1 MKDFGGKLA
10 VITGGGTGM
19 GRALCRQLVAE
30 GCDVATCD
38 VLDDN
43 LAETKRLCEQV
54 AAQGRIVSIHHCD
67 VADEDQVAEF
77 RDAVKSEHDADHID
91 LLFNNAGIGGGAS
104 FVSGER
110 DEWERT
116 FDICW
121 FGVYYCARA
130 FMPLLFA
137 SKDAHMVNTSSVN
150 GFWATLGPHSAHSA
164 YSAAKFAVKGFSEA
178 LITDF
183 ARNAPHVK
191 VSVVMP
197 GHIGTSIAINSGLIM
212 RGEANRESGGESAR
226 SAEDLAR
233 WRERYVAMGMLEE
246 DATDDQLREMIAE
259 MGRSF
264 RDNAPTS
271 AEQAASIILDGVREE
286 RWRILVGDDA
296 RRLDEMVRETPEEA
310 YTEAFIE
317 RLRETAEWNI
327 GTRAWQR
334 GSQSATD

>member
-10 VITGGGTGM
+10 VVTGGGSGM
-19 GRALCRQLVAE
+19 GRALCRQLAAE

-43 LAETKRLCEQV
+43 LAETKQLCEQV
-54 AAQGRIVSIHHCD
+54 AGQGRIVSIHHCD
-67 VADEDQVAEF
+67 VADEDEVAEF
-77 RDAVKSEHDADHID
+77 RDAVKSQHDADHID

-110 DEWERT
+110 EEWERT
-116 FDICW
+116 FNICW

-197 GHIGTSIAINSGLIM
+197 GHIGTSIAINSGIIM
-212 RGEANRESGGESAR
+212 RGGKGGDERPAP
-226 SAEDLAR
+226 EDLKR
-233 WRERYVAMGMLEE
+233 WRERYVAMGLLDE
-246 DATDDQLREMIAE
+246 DASDEQLREMIAE
-259 MGRSF
+259 MGRNF

-296 RRLDEMVRETPEEA
+296 QRLDEMVRETPEEA

-317 RLRETAEWNI
+317 RLREIAEWNV
-327 GTRAWQR
+327 GTGVLRQGAR
-334 GSQSATD
+334 SATD